1 MIVDNLSGLSSQ
13 DIDKDV
19 PIPLHY
25 QLREI
30 LKGEINSGRWRVG
43 AQLPSERELCEKFDL
58 SRTTVREAI
67 DALVNDGLLRRERG
81 RGTFVAEPKILEGL
95 LQTPTGFTDS
105 MHQQGYNVVT
115 KVLSM
120 EIGAPPP
127 SVIRELRLDPDEKV
141 TIIERLR
148 FVLDEPILLVTSYV
162 PVKLAPD
169 LINEDLSTNS
179 LYQLLIKKYNLTP
192 YRAKRYME
200 SVAAIDLEARH
211 LQIRTGAPLMLIEST
226 AYLQDG
232 TPLEYFKA
240 RHRGDRTRFLVE
252 TQMRILP
259 ESFREEA
266 SGRSPLI
273 TQIKKETETWR
284 SRY

>member
-1 MIVDNLSGLSSQ
+1 MINNLSRLSSK

-19 PIPLHY
+19 PIPFHY

-30 LKGEINSGRWRVG
+30 LKGEINSSRWRVG
-43 AQLPSERELCEKFDL
+43 EQLPSERELCETFDL

-105 MHQQGYNVVT
+105 MHEQGYDVIT
-115 KVLSM
+115 KVLNI
-120 EIGAPPP
+120 EISTPLPT
-127 SVIRELRLDPDEKV
+127 VMRELRLNPDDQV
-141 TIIERLR
+141 TAIERLR
-148 FVLDEPILLVTSYV
+148 FVMDEPILLVTSYV
-162 PVKLAPD
+162 PVKLVPS
-169 LINEDLSTNS
+169 LINEDLVTNS
-179 LYQLLIKKYNLTP
+179 LYQVLIHKYNLTP
-192 YRAKRYME
+192 FRAKRYME
-200 SVAAIDLEARH
+200 AVTAIDLEARY
-211 LQIRTGAPLMLIEST
+211 LQIRPGAPLMLIEST
-226 AYLQDG
+226 AYLEDG

-252 TQMRILP
+252 THMQILP

-266 SGRSPLI
+266 SGR
-273 TQIKKETETWR
+273 R
-284 SRY
+284 SFTT